1 MVMSVYQDPT
11 LAARISSV
19 NLQLCSEALEKGWVF
34 YGTVYHDTPVYYL
47 RYDVADWVR
56 QQDAKCWKHWEPKF
70 GNSVSV
76 YELSDDLRMLLIL
89 RWS

>member
-1 MVMSVYQDPT
+1 MNVYQNSNPPT
-11 LAARISSV
+11 INFNV
-19 NLQLCSEALEKGWVF
+19 NLQLCSEAFEKGWVC
-34 YGTVYHDTPVYYL
+34 YGTAFGTPVYYL
-47 RYDVADWVR
+47 RHDVSDWVR

-76 YELSDDLRMLLIL
+76 YELSDDLMMLLIL